1 MTWPIFGVPG
11 NSRPTDSKHHDVG
24 LTLLFEKHG
33 GYFRGVPNSHKCPT
47 VMVRAASGLS
57 LYGLPSD
64 PEIHRYHPDREEVLP
79 CGLGDAG
86 RTERQA
92 SGRSGGAGQSS
103 ALTSQSVVSAARMVG
118 GRQSNPEVSPTAVGA
133 LRRWESLER

>member
-1 MTWPIFGVPG
+1 
-11 NSRPTDSKHHDVG
+11 
-24 LTLLFEKHG
+24 
-33 GYFRGVPNSHKCPT
+33 
-47 VMVRAASGLS
+47 MVRAASGLS

-103 ALTSQSVVSAARMVG
+103 ALINFSICCVRCPDG
-118 GRQSNPEVSPTAVGA
+118 G
-133 LRRWESLER
+133 WEAK